1 MTAPQLF
8 AAPDPSRILADA
20 ARLGEDVPALRPVL
34 DAFVPLFI
42 AQAEARERAAGL
54 HAPWPENA
62 VDRLYEGVPVLAACG
77 FGELAP
83 YFAAAARAVL
93 PAMEKGF
100 PAIAARLS
108 ALGQDIAQG
117 KFAAADAVQ
126 AAFADEADGSA
137 GVGGADAAA
146 ISFVSRMVLRPLLAR
161 QAAEVAARIKDV
173 PWQRPFCPVCGDK
186 PDFSRLLRVRD
197 EAEYLSGHGGVRFLH
212 CATCGTQW
220 RYKRISCTEC
230 GNEEPS
236 RITVLHAS
244 TRPFER
250 LDVCEACKT
259 YCPCLDASEFV
270 EVPDPDLAALA
281 LLPLELDAKSKG
293 YRPIAGMPWMD

>member
-1 MTAPQLF
+1 MAQL
-8 AAPDPSRILADA
+8 
-20 ARLGEDVPALRPVL
+20 L
-34 DAFVPLFI
+34 DAFVPLFA
-42 AQAEARERAAGL
+42 AQAVAWEQADGA

-62 VDRLYEGVPVLAACG
+62 VDKLYEGLPVLADCG
-77 FGELAP
+77 FGEFSP
-83 YFAAAARAVL
+83 SFAAAARTIL
-93 PAMEKGF
+93 PVMEKGF
-100 PAIAARLS
+100 PAIAARLR

-117 KFAAADAVQ
+117 VFAAGDAVH
-126 AAFADEADGSA
+126 AAFAEADDGSA
-137 GVGGADAAA
+137 GIAEADAGVIAFA
-146 ISFVSRMVLRPLLAR
+146 SRMVLRPLLAR

-197 EAEYLSGHGGVRFLH
+197 DAEYINGHGGVRFLR

-220 RYKRISCTEC
+220 RYKRISCTDC

-236 RITVLHAS
+236 RLTVLHAS

-270 EVPDPDLAALA
+270 EVPDPDVAALA
-281 LLPLELDAKSKG
+281 LLPLELDAKNKG
-293 YRPIAGMPWMD
+293 YRPIVSMPWMD